1 MPERA
6 PAADPPLCAQGRA
19 QAAWLGE
26 QLRPLVDRV
35 GGGLL
40 VLTSPLSRTRQTAD
54 ALGLGPAGVR
64 AELAPRRTGP
74 VGAGRGTTSWDE
86 RPAGGESLRDVAD
99 RLRAPLANWLVRAR
113 AGDGAVVLVSH
124 SEIAFVLR
132 SLVEEHWSRDPLARA
147 ADGRAI
153 HVPEWGSAIVYGE
166 NGRGYLPATN
176 AGP

>member
-6 PAADPPLCAQGRA
+6 PSADPPLCAQGRA

-26 QLRPLVDRV
+26 RLRPLVDRD
-35 GGGLL
+35 GSGL
-40 VLTSPLSRTRQTAD
+40 VLTSPMCRTRQTAD
-54 ALGLGPAGVR
+54 ALGLGPADVR
-64 AELAPRRTGP
+64 AELAPRRTGAA
-74 VGAGRGTTSWDE
+74 GAGRGTTSWDE

-99 RLRAPLANWLVRAR
+99 RLRAPLAGWLVRAR
-113 AGDGAVVLVSH
+113 SGDGTVVLVSH

-147 ADGRAI
+147 EDGRAI
-153 HVPEWGSAIVYGE
+153 HVPELGSAIVYVD
-166 NGRGYLPATN
+166 NGRGYLPAKG